1 MSKSL
6 HLQSASDSFLQ
17 RIMQVRHI
25 PTYYIIISTYRT
37 RKVYPVFL
45 LSSFFPVHLLL
56 SSRVNLSSVMFQ
68 ETVDRIRERVLP
80 MWPDGVEFQVYRDET
95 SEYLVKFS
103 GNPWTARSSLGVMAM
118 KLILELFA
126 VLARQ
131 GYTCA
136 SSIDTGGAV
145 CETCYMQRLG
155 VINLLT
161 NCIGYFT
168 SISIQSVDSR
178 PICGIFNGDLSKW
191 EIQSQIDQFSSYD
204 LRVVN
209 SSYPRCFST
218 KDALCSLGRK

>member
-1 MSKSL
+1 MRLPSRVLVRVLNLATIIHHVRVISVAAILRFSSSYFASFALMSKSL

-45 LSSFFPVHLLL
+45 LSSFFPVYLLL

-145 CETCYMQRLG
+145 CETCYMQRL
-155 VINLLT
+155 VL
-161 NCIGYFT
+161 
-168 SISIQSVDSR
+168 
-178 PICGIFNGDLSKW
+178 
-191 EIQSQIDQFSSYD
+191 
-204 LRVVN
+204 
-209 SSYPRCFST
+209 
-218 KDALCSLGRK
+218 